1 MVDTSPDPQPAPP
14 TPPTDVQPLLTN
26 ARAHR
31 EWDWIVRQVGLERAL
46 EALQHLGY
54 RKPYPLNA
62 ARRLGLQIPAVLAR
76 EPEAPQKPPP
86 IPFEVQQR
94 LEALAK
100 RLKGKTH

>member
-1 MVDTSPDPQPAPP
+1 MPAWMGL
-14 TPPTDVQPLLTN
+14 TATGDAERLSRLAVPLLP
-26 ARAHR
+26 
-31 EWDWIVRQVGLERAL
+31 EPQVGQERAL

>member
-1 MVDTSPDPQPAPP
+1 MADTSPDPQPAPP

-62 ARRLGLQIPAVLAR
+62 ARRLGLQIPAVLAK
-76 EPEAPQKPPP
+76 EPETPQKAQP
-86 IPFEVQQR
+86 IPSEVQQR

-100 RLKGKTH
+100 RLKGRSP